1 MSTPPQLTQPVCP
14 RHPDRV
20 AYVSCQVCGRPTCP
34 DCQRPAAVGVH
45 CVDCVRANGKTVR
58 QPTTVFGGR
67 LANGRP
73 VVTFSLMAICT
84 VIWGLQQAF
93 PDITADYW
101 YAPVETGAQPY
112 RLITATFLH
121 SQSTPT
127 HLLFNMFALYLGGQF
142 LEPALGRA
150 RFLVIYLICGFG
162 GSVGYALLASTP
174 GPTDTSGSFGWY
186 SPTVGASGAIMGLFG
201 AAFVANRRLGV
212 PVGGLAAILG
222 LNIVIGFVIPGIAWQ
237 AHLGGAVVGLV
248 CGSIATYLGREY
260 RRWQWAAY
268 AAVTVILLVLVILRY
283 QSVPVRMVVGI

>member
-1 MSTPPQLTQPVCP
+1 
-14 RHPDRV
+14 
-20 AYVSCQVCGRPTCP
+20 
-34 DCQRPAAVGVH
+34 
-45 CVDCVRANGKTVR
+45 
-58 QPTTVFGGR
+58 
-67 LANGRP
+67 
-73 VVTFSLMAICT
+73 
-84 VIWGLQQAF
+84 
-93 PDITADYW
+93 
-101 YAPVETGAQPY
+101 ETGDQPY

-127 HLLFNMFALYLGGQF
+127 HLLFNMFALYIGGQF

-150 RFLVIYLICGFG
+150 RFLAIYLICGLG

-174 GPTDTSGSFGWY
+174 SPTTTSGSFGWY

-222 LNIVIGFVIPGIAWQ
+222 LNIVIGLVIPGIAWQ

-248 CGSIATYLGREY
+248 CGSIATYFGREY

-268 AAVTVILLVLVILRY
+268 AAVAVLLVVLVVVRY